1 MKVHLIAIGGSIMHN
16 LALAL
21 KEKGYTVTGSDDHI
35 YEPAYS
41 RLEKHGLLPE
51 TMGWNP
57 EKITKKL
64 DFVILGMHAK
74 PDNPELKK
82 ALELRLKVMS
92 FPEFIYNQS
101 KRKKRVVIAGSHG
114 KTSVT
119 GMIMHALKKNNYEF
133 DYAVGSNIPGFENSV
148 KLSDAPII
156 IIEGDEYLSSP
167 IDPQPKFMWYQPQV
181 ALINGIA
188 WDHINVFP
196 TYEIYK
202 EQFVN
207 FIKSMKTSNE
217 LFYNAEDREVEEL
230 VLKYASHLMVQPVH
244 LPGYK
249 IINGKTIVTI
259 DNYDFPITI
268 FGKHNLINLS
278 GAQKICEALRLNSK
292 DFWTA
297 MADYTGAG
305 KRLEKIDNDKNI
317 IAFRDFAHAPSKVRA
332 TVNAVKEQFPN
343 QNLVAVLELHT
354 FSSLNKDFIVQYA
367 DSLSDAGVAV
377 VYVDNEALASKGGD
391 TYSEQQ
397 IREAFN
403 RQDLLLIESKE
414 SLEQALK
421 PHIDSKNTLLFMS
434 SGNFGGLN
442 ILSLI
447 IVASSLN

>member
-21 KEKGYTVTGSDDHI
+21 KEKGYIVTGSDDHI

-41 RLEKHGLLPE
+41 RLERHGVLPDA
-51 TMGWNP
+51 MGWNA
-57 EKITKKL
+57 ERISKKL

-82 ALELRLKVMS
+82 ALELKLKVMS
-92 FPEFIYNQS
+92 FPEFIYNES
-101 KRKKRVVIAGSHG
+101 KRKKRVVVAGSHG

-119 GMIMHALKKNNYEF
+119 GMVMHALKKNNYDF

-148 KLSDAPII
+148 KLSNAPII

-167 IDPQPKFMWYQPQV
+167 IDSQPKFMWYQPQI

-207 FIKSMKTSNE
+207 FIKSMKTGNE
-217 LFYNAEDREVEEL
+217 LYYNAEDKEAEEL
-230 VLKYASHLMVQPVH
+230 VFKYGSQLMVQPVH
-244 LPGYK
+244 LPGFK
-249 IINGKTIVTI
+249 IINGRTIVTV

-268 FGKHNLINLS
+268 FGKHNLINLA
-278 GAQKICEALRLNSK
+278 GAQKICESLRLNSK
-292 DFWTA
+292 DFWAA

-305 KRLEKIDNDKNI
+305 KRLEKINNNKQI
-317 IAFRDFAHAPSKVRA
+317 ISFRDFAHAPSKVRA
-332 TVNAVKEQFPN
+332 TVSAVKEQFPN

-354 FSSLNKDFIVQYA
+354 FSSLNKDFIMLYA
-367 DSLSDAGVAV
+367 DSLLDANIAI
-377 VYVDNEALASKGGD
+377 VYVDNEALVAKGGD
-391 TYSEQQ
+391 RYTQQQ
-397 IREAFN
+397 IRDAFS
-403 RQDLLLIESKE
+403 RQDILLIDNKIA
-414 SLEQALK
+414 LETALK
-421 PHIDSKNTLLFMS
+421 PLIDSKNTLLFMS
-434 SGNFGGLN
+434 SGNFGGLD
-442 ILSLI
+442 ILRMI
-447 IVASSLN
+447 NNQ